1 MHSMSETPEIITPQD
16 QAGSTG
22 YQESWS
28 FLDDVKVSHRLIQRR
43 FEATQPEIYAAFI
56 KALSNFYTSTQNPTG
71 NSEAVLFETHEKV
84 KALLQG
90 HDDLL
95 ERFESSLP
103 QEYLYR
109 RHEAAATRQS

>member
-1 MHSMSETPEIITPQD
+1 MSEPPEIITPQD

-28 FLDDVKVSHRLIQRR
+28 FLDDVKRR

-71 NSEAVLFETHEKV
+71 NSEAVLCETHEKV

>member
-1 MHSMSETPEIITPQD
+1 MHSMSEPPEIITPQD

-28 FLDDVKVSHRLIQRR
+28 FLDDVKRR
-43 FEATQPEIYAAFI
+43 FEATQPEVYAAFI

-71 NSEAVLFETHEKV
+71 NSEAVLFETHETV

-90 HDDLL
+90 HGDLL
-95 ERFESSLP
+95 ERFERSLP